1 MRLQFYVHT
10 KEIKENNHLYGI
22 MTMIND
28 EPFDYMIGTMKGNK
42 EFIIDKVSKNIL
54 IKNKTVLKNN
64 YYSFKYDNLDIT
76 KKMLYKFHTEDFY
89 KQYSKEQQT
98 SLDALPAIF
107 LSDLTKLSN
116 LTKRMNNYEQLLN
129 YQQNKTKNRI

>member
-1 MRLQFYVHT
+1 MRLQFYVQT
-10 KEIKENNHLYGI
+10 KEISKNNQLYGV
-22 MTMIND
+22 MTMID
-28 EPFDYMIGTMKGNK
+28 DKPFDYLIGNMEGDK
-42 EFIIDKVSKNIL
+42 EYVIDKVSKNIL

-107 LSDLTKLSN
+107 LSDLTKLYN
-116 LTKRMNNYEQLLN
+116 LTKRMNNYEQLL
-129 YQQNKTKNRI
+129 QNKFYNSKNRI